1 MKDEKFG
8 CLAEP
13 VGQATPVDNGHN
25 DMYADALLD
34 DYDPED
40 YGAQLYNPPNGM
52 FPGGRGGYNM
62 GNYRM
67 GYKPNR
73 PKNPNPKPV

>member
-1 MKDEKFG
+1 
-8 CLAEP
+8 
-13 VGQATPVDNGHN
+13 
-25 DMYADALLD
+25 MYADALLD

-40 YGAQLYNPPNGM
+40 YGAQLFNPPNGM